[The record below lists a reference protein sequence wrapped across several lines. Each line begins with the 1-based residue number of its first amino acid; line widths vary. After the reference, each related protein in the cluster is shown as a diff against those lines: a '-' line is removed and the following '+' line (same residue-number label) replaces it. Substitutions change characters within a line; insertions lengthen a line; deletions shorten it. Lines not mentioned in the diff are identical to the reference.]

1 MLFRAALTGR
11 PVRAQLQ
18 GWLVGKRHW
27 QIGSPLSLTHPANP
41 RMKRELVFPAP
52 FSFPFLW
59 YFLCLLRQSLIFLTV
74 WLTLS
79 FPSFFVLC
87 FHRHPTWLF
96 LLWKEGRCLPRK
108 DRGPLP
114 VSKGI
119 QKPRT
124 KGPTRK
130 QSGSER
136 KIKREGMAV
145 RENGIYRQAGPKRTH
160 SWKRHIVKMRE
171 YKNVWG
177 YRGKKIRLNFSQQ
190 LWWRMRRVTYNL
202 WTPWLCQVRFLIHL
216 GTRMKN

>member
-1 MLFRAALTGR
+1 MTGGEKALTNR
-11 PVRAQLQ
+11 
-18 GWLVGKRHW
+18 
-27 QIGSPLSLTHPANP
+27 ISSLTNP
-41 RMKRELVFPAP
+41 PRKPQNEKRT
-52 FSFPFLW
+52 SFPSTLFLPFPLV

-74 WLTLS
+74 RLTLP
-79 FPSFFVLC
+79 FPFFFVLC

-108 DRGPLP
+108 DRGLLP

-119 QKPRT
+119 RKPRT

-130 QSGSER
+130 QSDSER

-160 SWKRHIVKMRE
+160 SWKRQVVKMRE

-177 YRGKKIRLNFSQQ
+177 YTGEKNSVEFFPA
-190 LWWRMRRVTYNL
+190 T
-202 WTPWLCQVRFLIHL
+202 LIKDEMCHV
-216 GTRMKN
+216 